1 MPNNKNSRKNTKQ
14 TKQVAEKPMADATAP
29 ATNNDDDWGCILVKS
44 NPNSRNS
51 TRSNKSKKS
60 EPESQPEPVPEPPK
74 PEWELVGMTE
84 EDYKAM
90 RERVNKMMLESQIET
105 YKQNLLAEWDSIGYW
120 EHRIETLERNRERYN
135 KKRGWSAED
144 IAEVDQIDAEIKECE
159 NHIARIEGEDAFDE
173 YEDEIAAY

>member
-1 MPNNKNSRKNTKQ
+1 MPNKNSRKNNTKQ
-14 TKQVAEKPMADATAP
+14 NKQVAEKPMADATAP
-29 ATNNDDDWGCILVKS
+29 ATNNDDDWGCILIKS

-60 EPESQPEPVPEPPK
+60 EPETEPVPEPPK

-90 RERVNKMMLESQIET
+90 MERVNKMMLESQIET
-105 YKQNLLAEWDSIGYW
+105 YKQNLLAEWDSISFW
-120 EHRIETLERNRERYN
+120 EDRIESLERERERYN

-144 IAEVDQIDAEIKECE
+144 IAEVDQIDARIKECE
-159 NHIARIEGEDAFDE
+159 DHIARIEEVDDFDE
-173 YEDEIAAY
+173 YDDGVPAY